1 MDFKYE
7 DLGGTT
13 ERIVRQLQSL
23 EFLSVLFSDKLGYS
37 CHGVAICM
45 AVVAVSRPRVRVCMP

>member
-1 MDFKYE
+1 MQTLKFVCLDCMDFKYE

-23 EFLSVLFSDKLGYS
+23 
-37 CHGVAICM
+37 
-45 AVVAVSRPRVRVCMP
+45 